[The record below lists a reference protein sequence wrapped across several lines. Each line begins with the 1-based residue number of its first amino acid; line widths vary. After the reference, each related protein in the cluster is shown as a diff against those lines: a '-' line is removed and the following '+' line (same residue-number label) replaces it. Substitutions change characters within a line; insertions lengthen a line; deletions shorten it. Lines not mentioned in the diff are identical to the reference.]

1 MESQRRAFGR
11 YHTSSYTVNFLHYE
25 FVCVHISAEVLVIPG
40 SRVVIG
46 DLDLSHKVVYLVT
59 ELVSYTFVECNL
71 LLEMLN
77 SEVGLLGNAID
88 TVVLQD
94 AFLFD
99 AIHPL
104 VDVVEQS

>member
-11 YHTSSYTVNFLHYE
+11 DHTTPNTVDFLHYE
-25 FVCVHISAEVLVIPG
+25 FVCVHIPAEVLVIPG
-40 SRVVIG
+40 SSVVIG
-46 DLDLSHKVVYLVT
+46 ALDLSHKLVYLVT

-77 SEVGLLGNAID
+77 SEVSLLGNAID
-88 TVVLQD
+88 TVVFQD
-94 AFLFD
+94 ALLFD